1 MLRLAWGFSRHHL
14 INHLIMSSARETNMP
29 SQDAD
34 GLMDKSDLK
43 VLPCIDTYYQHIIYI
58 HKCMIYNILYVY
70 IILFHLKKHDIW
82 LLTRRNTPFQRKS
95 EKLSDSP
102 MISQG
107 QIVKSTV
114 TNLPKQKRFKH
125 TILRGCTSKLWF
137 RAAYDALGT
146 LAVRIFDASHISCQ
160 KSEVM
165 IQIWKRI

>member
-1 MLRLAWGFSRHHL
+1 
-14 INHLIMSSARETNMP
+14 
-29 SQDAD
+29 
-34 GLMDKSDLK
+34 
-43 VLPCIDTYYQHIIYI
+43 
-58 HKCMIYNILYVY
+58 
-70 IILFHLKKHDIW
+70 
-82 LLTRRNTPFQRKS
+82 
-95 EKLSDSP
+95 

-165 IQIWKRI
+165 IQI